1 MKLFAIPPKTSPK
14 HGSTSPHSANF
25 GGPLKTTILGS
36 PLKMCDPED
45 EEEKEY
51 DCLDEHD
58 DEDKSEGNIK
68 TEEQGWRRS
77 Q

>member
-1 MKLFAIPPKTSPK
+1 MLGKY
-14 HGSTSPHSANF
+14 SAQSVRF

-36 PLKMCDPED
+36 LLKMCDPD

-58 DEDKSEGNIK
+58 DEDKEE
-68 TEEQGWRRS
+68 TEEDIQHLEWLRRGFRG
-77 Q
+77 

>member
-1 MKLFAIPPKTSPK
+1 
-14 HGSTSPHSANF
+14 
-25 GGPLKTTILGS
+25 
-36 PLKMCDPED
+36 MCDPED

-58 DEDKSEGNIK
+58 DDDEESEGNIE

>member
-1 MKLFAIPPKTSPK
+1 
-14 HGSTSPHSANF
+14 
-25 GGPLKTTILGS
+25 
-36 PLKMCDPED
+36 MCDPD

-58 DEDKSEGNIK
+58 DEDKESEGNIE

>member
-1 MKLFAIPPKTSPK
+1 VLGKYFAQSVR
-14 HGSTSPHSANF
+14 F

-36 PLKMCDPED
+36 LLKMCDPED

-58 DEDKSEGNIK
+58 DEDKEE
-68 TEEQGWRRS
+68 TEEDIQHLEWLRRGFRG
-77 Q
+77 